1 MDSLVIVDCQHDFID
16 GSLACGHGAEAV
28 ARIIDFLNTHEVKAL
43 YTSDWHSQENR
54 SFKVNGG
61 IWPVHCVA
69 GTKGASLDERFARDV
84 KEKGNRPSKEN
95 VFLKGKD
102 DFVEEYSA
110 FNGET
115 ETGVALKDELTPHVY
130 VAGIATEFCVKET
143 VLAIL
148 AAGHSVTLL
157 KDGLGR
163 VDEKGHEETLAEL
176 AAKGVELL

>member
-1 MDSLVIVDCQHDFID
+1 
-16 GSLACGHGAEAV
+16 
-28 ARIIDFLNTHEVKAL
+28 
-43 YTSDWHSQENR
+43 
-54 SFKVNGG
+54 VNGG

-69 GTKGASLDERFARDV
+69 GTNGAALDERFARDV

-157 KDGLGR
+157 KRRSGPGGRKGPRGNAGGAGREKAWSFCNGNGEGRGR
-163 VDEKGHEETLAEL
+163 VRLYCPAHS
-176 AAKGVELL
+176 